1 MPALSAVTT
10 TKAAVDWD
18 THKAVEDIPESLTK
32 TIEGNDS
39 IRRKFERLLRK
50 AQVNIT
56 YQ

>member
-39 IRRKFERLLRK
+39 IRRKFETLLRK
-50 AQVNIT
+50 AQVNVT
-56 YQ
+56 